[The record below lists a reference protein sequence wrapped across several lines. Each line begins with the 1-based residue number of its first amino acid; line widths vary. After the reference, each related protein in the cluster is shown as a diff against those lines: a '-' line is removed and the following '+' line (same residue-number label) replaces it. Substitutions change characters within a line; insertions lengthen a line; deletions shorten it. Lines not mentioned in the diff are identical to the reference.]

1 LRNHSFAGK
10 YRFFVVILHKSA
22 VTVSFLL
29 PFHTEAQESAVA
41 LVLAVV
47 VLSSPKGICCS
58 PGIRHLSR
66 KQTDAF
72 AHIPTSLLLSK
83 CYAVR
88 NQEDPSMP
96 APQTLKNHARFNP
109 LFHFTIIPLL
119 ILNLIFS
126 IYITIH
132 RWPAYQHEHLWW
144 IVMAIVFILM
154 AGNARGSALQAQD
167 RIVRLEERLRLATLL
182 PPDDRAH
189 INDLTTRQLIALRF
203 ASDAELPALAR
214 TALTQRL
221 EPKAIKQA
229 IVNWRADH
237 ERV

>member
-1 LRNHSFAGK
+1 
-10 YRFFVVILHKSA
+10 
-22 VTVSFLL
+22 
-29 PFHTEAQESAVA
+29 
-41 LVLAVV
+41 
-47 VLSSPKGICCS
+47 
-58 PGIRHLSR
+58 
-66 KQTDAF
+66 
-72 AHIPTSLLLSK
+72 
-83 CYAVR
+83 
-88 NQEDPSMP
+88 MP

-132 RWPAYQHEHLWW
+132 DWPRYAHTHLWW
-144 IVMAIVFILM
+144 IVMAVVFILM
-154 AGNARGSALQAQD
+154 AGDARGSAIKAQD

-214 TALTQRL
+214 KTLTQNL
-221 EPKAIKQA
+221 EPKVIKQS
-229 IVNWRADH
+229 IVNWRGDH
-237 ERV
+237 YRV